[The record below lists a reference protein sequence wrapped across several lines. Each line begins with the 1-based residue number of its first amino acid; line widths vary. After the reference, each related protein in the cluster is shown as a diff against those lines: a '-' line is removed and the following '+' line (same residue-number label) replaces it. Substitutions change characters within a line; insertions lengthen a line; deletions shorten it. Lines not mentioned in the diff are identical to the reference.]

1 MKTRTHFFAR
11 TIGILTAAM
20 VLFCTTP
27 AFAASGSGVLL
38 SFNGFM
44 YNQTRESGGSSS
56 DDNTYIY
63 DIKLG
68 YLNGTGLYFGA
79 IHTTR
84 NHNGSAISGES
95 GSALGA
101 SLGYMGA
108 SGFYLMGHYYFDA
121 KLGDNSK
128 GTGYQGDFGYM
139 GNVSGPFYVGT
150 ELTYRNLTYADRSG
164 GGSGSLTVKEL
175 FPMLTAAFIF

>member
-1 MKTRTHFFAR
+1 MKTQM
-11 TIGILTAAM
+11 ILLAAAVCTLGLFTA
-20 VLFCTTP
+20 TP
-27 AFAASGSGVLL
+27 AKAASGSGVLL

-44 YNQTRESGGSSS
+44 YNQTRETNGGSS

-68 YLNGTGLYFGA
+68 YLNGSGLYFGA

-101 SLGYMGA
+101 SLGYMGDA
-108 SGFYLMGHYYFDA
+108 GFYLMGHYYLDA

-150 ELTYRNLTYADRSG
+150 ELTYRNITYTDRNG
-164 GGSGSLTVKEL
+164 GAGNLTVKEL